1 MRCWADCGS
10 ERVRWAVGGAAWLS
24 SPGSDTRFCPGS
36 SGSESSEVELL
47 LLLLMGKVVDRAV
60 VSRHRHRRREVNVKR
75 KDYSDVSYFFLD
87 VDYMEDNPA
96 GS

>member
-1 MRCWADCGS
+1 MRKRRQTLLR
-10 ERVRWAVGGAAWLS
+10 RVVRRKLHDVSREAMALAEVEA
-24 SPGSDTRFCPGS
+24 
-36 SGSESSEVELL
+36 EVKQEVELL

>member
-1 MRCWADCGS
+1 MKTSRTRRLKGTLR
-10 ERVRWAVGGAAWLS
+10 RVVRRKLHDVSREAMALGEEEGK
-24 SPGSDTRFCPGS
+24 R
-36 SGSESSEVELL
+36 EVDLL
-47 LLLLMGKVVDRAV
+47 LQLLLMETGVDKAV
-60 VSRHRHRRREVNVKR
+60 ANLHRHRRREVNVKR